1 MSSWQKW
8 RAWMHFINDIKLKKK
23 LQIKKRGGEQLM
35 FDSEL
40 TIGSIRAQ
48 SEHLKRILNHLEADE
63 RWKNNSAYYAKE
75 ISEVEKCLRMI
86 RKNDIE
92 SINRS
97 EVYEAWELNNM
108 SIKER
113 KW

>member
-1 MSSWQKW
+1 MRFTGNTRFK
-8 RAWMHFINDIKLKKK
+8 RDKLRII
-23 LQIKKRGGEQLM
+23 QIGGEQLM
-35 FDSEL
+35 FGNEL

-48 SEHLKRILNHLEADE
+48 SEHLKRILNQLEADE

-92 SINRS
+92 SINRC
-97 EVYEAWELNNM
+97 EVCETCGV
-108 SIKER
+108 K
-113 KW
+113 

>member
-1 MSSWQKW
+1 MYT
-8 RAWMHFINDIKLKKK
+8 FIVQIKVAAEPHKKYT
-23 LQIKKRGGEQLM
+23 LQIKKRGGEQMM
-35 FDSEL
+35 FGNEL

-48 SEHLKRILNHLEADE
+48 VEHLKRILNQLEVDE

-92 SINRS
+92 LINRC
-97 EVYEAWELNNM
+97 EVCETCGV
-108 SIKER
+108 K
-113 KW
+113 